1 MYKFIN
7 LVDVAHEIKFMFHK
21 VKSNEIMGKCR
32 AVFVYCLTK
41 NNCSSFST

>member
-7 LVDVAHEIKFMFHK
+7 LLNVAHEIKFMFHE
-21 VKSNEIMGKCR
+21 VKSKEVMGKCK

-41 NNCSSFST
+41 NNCSTLST